1 MGLKHSICIIEVI
14 NLEYS
19 NKPLDCH
26 GKPLSVGNEVLYL
39 GTHTFGRIEEI
50 SITDGVN
57 WVKIDTTGLYYRSE
71 YLELIKSPK
80 STNQKAISKN
90 EPIIQKI
97 IRSKQTKHTQEA
109 KISDHPD
116 GPGYGGG

>member
-1 MGLKHSICIIEVI
+1 MEDSI
-14 NLEYS
+14 
-19 NKPLDCH
+19 KPLDSH

-39 GTHTFGRIEEI
+39 GTHTYGRVEEI
-50 SITDGVN
+50 YNTDGVN

-71 YLELIKSPK
+71 YLELTKLPRSA
-80 STNQKAISKN
+80 NQKTVSKK
-90 EPIIQKI
+90 EQILQKI
-97 IRSKQTKHTQEA
+97 TRSKQIHQTKEA